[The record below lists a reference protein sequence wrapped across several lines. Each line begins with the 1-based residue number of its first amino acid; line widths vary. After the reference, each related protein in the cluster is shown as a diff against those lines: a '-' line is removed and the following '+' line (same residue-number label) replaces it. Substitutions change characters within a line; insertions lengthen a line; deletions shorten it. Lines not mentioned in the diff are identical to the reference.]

1 MKITFKCLFA
11 IILVSTLWAC
21 KKGDTVEI
29 TLTTLEGKLNYT
41 PETGPPHGGLG
52 SPVVLNASGN
62 YVTSYG
68 GGINFGSTFTY
79 PLSITNSQN
88 GTPYAPYYFGGYSD
102 ANMLEF
108 IQNGPHF
115 VMLLGTVVG
124 GMPVNQLSPLTLT
137 GIENYKTELNKWFSG
152 ERETMPHLASAI
164 GYAGGSSDGILTV
177 SGTFVLDTQSP
188 TNVSVTNLK
197 YQFTVPDVE

>member
-1 MKITFKCLFA
+1 MKSSLTFLAF
-11 IILVSTLWAC
+11 IILCWSC
-21 KKGDTVEI
+21 NKGDVIEPAAAVTP
-29 TLTTLEGKLNYT
+29 EGKLSYT

-52 SPVVLNASGN
+52 SPVVLNSSGN
-62 YVTSYG
+62 YVTAYG

-88 GTPYAPYYFGGYSD
+88 GTPYTPYYSGGYSD
-102 ANMLEF
+102 ANMLQF

-115 VMLLGTVVG
+115 VMLLGTAVG
-124 GMPVNQLSPLTLT
+124 GVPVYQLSPLTQQ
-137 GIENYKTELNKWFSG
+137 GISTYTTELNKWFNG
-152 ERETMPHLASAI
+152 ERETMPHLAATI
-164 GYAGGSSDGILTV
+164 TEVGGSADGILTV

-197 YQFTVPDVE
+197 YQFTPMVE